1 MWFVEGGIKT
11 YLMVVR
17 PLVSGG
23 QCACS
28 SFWISLTTDLYLA
41 PVAED
46 FMLIVATVVARIVV
60 VVVAVV
66 VVVIV
71 VVPTIVARASVRVAC
86 VTNVP
91 PVCAAI
97 HSANTIYFQPPI
109 IDCTMWGDRLVSVC
123 LSKT

>member
-1 MWFVEGGIKT
+1 MGN
-11 YLMVVR
+11 
-17 PLVSGG
+17 S
-23 QCACS
+23 ACS

-71 VVPTIVARASVRVAC
+71 VVPTIVAPGSVRVAC

-97 HSANTIYFQPPI
+97 HSANTTLISSPHH
-109 IDCTMWGDRLVSVC
+109 
-123 LSKT
+123 